1 MAEAE
6 GGARMS
12 RSKANELMQTL
23 VERVTGLWSGK
34 IKGFTAD
41 DAYDLCREIVREAD
55 KERGDDFERD
65 KN

>member
-6 GGARMS
+6 GGRRMS

-34 IKGFTAD
+34 VKGFTAD
-41 DAYDLCREIVREAD
+41 DAYDLCREIVIEAD

>member
-6 GGARMS
+6 GGGRMS
-12 RSKANELMQTL
+12 RSKANELIQTL

-34 IKGFTAD
+34 VKDFTAD

-55 KERGDDFERD
+55 KERGDDFKRD